1 MQLLESFSQ
10 ARIEEI
16 TTNLLLVVCNILNNV
31 NVSVGVVSSI
41 LQDSRPP
48 A

>member
-10 ARIEEI
+10 ARMEEI
-16 TTNLLLVVCNILNNV
+16 TMLHVVGNILNNV
-31 NVSVGVVSSI
+31 NVSVGVVSSM
-41 LQDSRPP
+41 LQDSRPG